1 MISHYLISFT
11 ILSRIVISS
20 EARNL
25 FRLRGRWSGIAD
37 NGKPDISSMCV
48 MEVVRTV
55 KNAGRKNFEDLSSRV
70 LLYEIGAAVSPMVTG
85 VSDLST
91 AFGHR
96 PYMRGTAASTIPNP

>member
-1 MISHYLISFT
+1 
-11 ILSRIVISS
+11 
-20 EARNL
+20 
-25 FRLRGRWSGIAD
+25 
-37 NGKPDISSMCV
+37 MCV

-70 LLYEIGAAVSPMVTG
+70 LLYEIGVAVSPMVTG